1 MKELYSAEM
10 LASLNGKLKKR
21 WILVGI
27 ISALLLAGFV
37 WSVAIR
43 VEWLSIALLAL
54 LGIFLIFF
62 IEMFCRPLL
71 DYRKLVVTAL
81 SGRSHDRVM
90 EYVRTEPD
98 TSSVDGV
105 SCISLIF
112 LGDADKHGSREQ
124 LLYWDEE
131 IPLPALQEGQSYTV
145 RFTGR
150 NIIAIGE

>member
-10 LASLNGKLKKR
+10 LASMNGKLKKR

-43 VEWLSIALLAL
+43 VEWLSIALLVL
-54 LGIFLIFF
+54 LGVFLIFF

-71 DYRKLVVTAL
+71 DYRKLLVTAL

-131 IPLPALQEGQSYTV
+131 IPLLALQEGQSYTV

>member
-1 MKELYSAEM
+1 MTEVYSAEM

-54 LGIFLIFF
+54 LGVFLIFF

>member
-54 LGIFLIFF
+54 LGVFLIFF

-131 IPLPALQEGQSYTV
+131 IPLPALREGQSYAV

-150 NIIAIGE
+150 NIIGIGE

>member
-21 WILVGI
+21 WILAGV
-27 ISALLLAGFV
+27 ISALLLAAFV
-37 WSVAIR
+37 WSVVIR
-43 VEWLSIALLAL
+43 VEWLSIVLLAL

-71 DYRKLVVTAL
+71 DYRKLVVSAL

-90 EYVRTEPD
+90 EYVRTDPD
-98 TSSVDGV
+98 LSRVDGV

-124 LLYWDEE
+124 LLYWDAE
-131 IPLPALQEGQSYTV
+131 IPLPALQEGQPYTV

>member
-1 MKELYSAEM
+1 MVQQLLTLVQMTVTTGVEATQAAEETTRLFGLDM
-10 LASLNGKLKKR
+10 QLIHDTLIMAVN
-21 WILVGI
+21 V
-27 ISALLLAGFV
+27 
-37 WSVAIR
+37 
-43 VEWLSIALLAL
+43 
-54 LGIFLIFF
+54 FLIFF

-71 DYRKLVVTAL
+71 DYRKLVVSSL

-150 NIIAIGE
+150 NIIAIGQ

>member
-21 WILVGI
+21 WILAVV
-27 ISALLLAGFV
+27 ISALLLAAFV
-37 WSVAIR
+37 WSVIIR

-71 DYRKLVVTAL
+71 DYRKLVVSAL

-98 TSSVDGV
+98 ISRVDGV

-131 IPLPALQEGQSYTV
+131 IPLPALREGQSYAV

-150 NIIAIGE
+150 NIIGIGE

>member
-10 LASLNGKLKKR
+10 LESLNGKLKKR
-21 WILVGI
+21 WILTGVV
-27 ISALLLAGFV
+27 SALLLAAFV
-37 WSVAIR
+37 WSVVIR
-43 VEWLSIALLAL
+43 VEWLSVLLLAL
-54 LGIFLIFF
+54 LGVFLIFF

-71 DYRKLVVTAL
+71 NYRKLVVSAL

-98 TSSVDGV
+98 SSSVDGV
-105 SCISLIF
+105 SCLSLIF

>member
-37 WSVAIR
+37 WSVVIR
-43 VEWLSIALLAL
+43 VEWLSIVLLAL

-71 DYRKLVVTAL
+71 DYRKLVVSAL

-90 EYVRTEPD
+90 EYVRTDPD
-98 TSSVDGV
+98 LSRVDGV

>member
-10 LASLNGKLKKR
+10 LESLDGKLKKR
-21 WILVGI
+21 WILTGVV
-27 ISALLLAGFV
+27 SALLLAAFV
-37 WSVAIR
+37 WSVVIR
-43 VEWLSIALLAL
+43 VEWLSILLLAL
-54 LGIFLIFF
+54 LGVFLIFF

-71 DYRKLVVTAL
+71 NYRKLVVSAL
-81 SGRSHDRVM
+81 SGRSHDREM

-98 TSSVDGV
+98 VSSVDGV
-105 SCISLIF
+105 SCLSLIF

>member
-1 MKELYSAEM
+1 MNELYSAEM

-21 WILVGI
+21 WILVGVV
-27 ISALLLAGFV
+27 SALLLAGFV
-37 WSVAIR
+37 WSVVIR
-43 VEWLSIALLAL
+43 VEWLSIALLVL
-54 LGIFLIFF
+54 LGVFLIFF

-71 DYRKLVVTAL
+71 DYRKLLVTAL

-112 LGDADKHGSREQ
+112 LGDPDKHGSREQ

-150 NIIAIGE
+150 NIIAIGQ

>member
-10 LASLNGKLKKR
+10 LVSLNGKLKKR
-21 WILVGI
+21 WILAGV
-27 ISALLLAGFV
+27 ISALLLAAFV
-37 WSVAIR
+37 WSVIIR

-71 DYRKLVVTAL
+71 DYRKLVVSAL

-98 TSSVDGV
+98 ISRVDGV

-131 IPLPALQEGQSYTV
+131 IPLPALREGQSYAV

-150 NIIAIGE
+150 NIIGIGE

>member
-54 LGIFLIFF
+54 LGVFLIFF

-90 EYVRTEPD
+90 EYVRTDPD
-98 TSSVDGV
+98 LSRVDGV

>member
-10 LASLNGKLKKR
+10 LASLSGKLKKR
-21 WILVGI
+21 WILVGV
-27 ISALLLAGFV
+27 ISALLLAAFV
-37 WSVAIR
+37 WSVVIR
-43 VEWLSIALLAL
+43 VEWLSIVLLAL
-54 LGIFLIFF
+54 LDVFLIFF

-71 DYRKLVVTAL
+71 DYRKLVVSAL

-90 EYVRTEPD
+90 EYVRTDPD
-98 TSSVDGV
+98 LSRVDGV

-131 IPLPALQEGQSYTV
+131 IPLPALQEGQPYTV

>member
-54 LGIFLIFF
+54 LGVFLIFF

-124 LLYWDEE
+124 LLSWDEE

>member
-21 WILVGI
+21 WILVGV
-27 ISALLLAGFV
+27 ISALLLAAFV
-37 WSVAIR
+37 WSVVIR
-43 VEWLSIALLAL
+43 VEWLSIVLLAL

-71 DYRKLVVTAL
+71 DYRKLVVSAL

-90 EYVRTEPD
+90 EYVRTDPD
-98 TSSVDGV
+98 LSRVDGV

>member
-10 LASLNGKLKKR
+10 LESLDGKLKKR
-21 WILVGI
+21 WILTGVV
-27 ISALLLAGFV
+27 SALLLAAFV
-37 WSVAIR
+37 WSVVIR
-43 VEWLSIALLAL
+43 VEWLSVLLLAL
-54 LGIFLIFF
+54 LGVFLIFF

-71 DYRKLVVTAL
+71 NYRKLVVSAL
-81 SGRSHDRVM
+81 SGRSHDREM

-98 TSSVDGV
+98 VSSVDGV
-105 SCISLIF
+105 SCLSLIF

>member
-21 WILVGI
+21 WILAGV
-27 ISALLLAGFV
+27 ISALLLAAFV
-37 WSVAIR
+37 WSVIIR
-43 VEWLSIALLAL
+43 VEWLSIVLLAL

-71 DYRKLVVTAL
+71 DYRKLVVSAL

-98 TSSVDGV
+98 ISRVDGV

-131 IPLPALQEGQSYTV
+131 IPLPALREGQSYAV

-150 NIIAIGE
+150 NIIGIGE

>member
-54 LGIFLIFF
+54 LGVFLIFF

-131 IPLPALQEGQSYTV
+131 IPLPALQERQSYTV

>member
-1 MKELYSAEM
+1 M

-54 LGIFLIFF
+54 LGVFLIFF

>member
-54 LGIFLIFF
+54 LGVFLIFF

-71 DYRKLVVTAL
+71 DYRK
-81 SGRSHDRVM
+81 D
-90 EYVRTEPD
+90 P
-98 TSSVDGV
+98 
-105 SCISLIF
+105 CWI
-112 LGDADKHGSREQ
+112 
-124 LLYWDEE
+124 
-131 IPLPALQEGQSYTV
+131 
-145 RFTGR
+145 TG
-150 NIIAIGE
+150 NWWSPPFPGAAMTG

>member
-21 WILVGI
+21 WILVGV

-37 WSVAIR
+37 WSVAVR
-43 VEWLSIALLAL
+43 MEWLSVVSVVL

-71 DYRKLVVTAL
+71 DYRKLVVSAL

-90 EYVRTEPD
+90 EYVRTDPD
-98 TSSVDGV
+98 LSRVDGV
-105 SCISLIF
+105 SCLSLIF

>member
-10 LASLNGKLKKR
+10 LESLDGKLKKR
-21 WILVGI
+21 WILTGI
-27 ISALLLAGFV
+27 VSALLLAAFV
-37 WSVAIR
+37 WSVVIR
-43 VEWLSIALLAL
+43 VEWLSVLLLAL
-54 LGIFLIFF
+54 LGVFLIFF

-71 DYRKLVVTAL
+71 NYRKLVVSAL
-81 SGRSHDRVM
+81 SGRSHDREM

-98 TSSVDGV
+98 VSSVDGV
-105 SCISLIF
+105 SCLSLIF

>member
-10 LASLNGKLKKR
+10 LESLNGKLKKR
-21 WILVGI
+21 WILTGVV
-27 ISALLLAGFV
+27 SALLLAAFV
-37 WSVAIR
+37 WSVVIR
-43 VEWLSIALLAL
+43 VEWLSILLLVL
-54 LGIFLIFF
+54 LGVFLIFF

-71 DYRKLVVTAL
+71 DYRKLVVSAL

-98 TSSVDGV
+98 SSSVDGV
-105 SCISLIF
+105 SCLSLIF

-131 IPLPALQEGQSYTV
+131 IPLPALQEGNSYTV

>member
-21 WILVGI
+21 WILAGV
-27 ISALLLAGFV
+27 ISVLLLAAFV
-37 WSVAIR
+37 WSVIIR

-71 DYRKLVVTAL
+71 DYRKLVVSAL

-98 TSSVDGV
+98 ISRVDGV

-131 IPLPALQEGQSYTV
+131 IPLPALREGQSYAV

-150 NIIAIGE
+150 NIIGIGE

>member
-1 MKELYSAEM
+1 
-10 LASLNGKLKKR
+10 
-21 WILVGI
+21 
-27 ISALLLAGFV
+27 
-37 WSVAIR
+37 
-43 VEWLSIALLAL
+43 
-54 LGIFLIFF
+54 
-62 IEMFCRPLL
+62 
-71 DYRKLVVTAL
+71 
-81 SGRSHDRVM
+81 M

-98 TSSVDGV
+98 VSSVDGV
-105 SCISLIF
+105 SCLSLIF

>member
-10 LASLNGKLKKR
+10 LESLNGKLKKR
-21 WILVGI
+21 WILTGVV
-27 ISALLLAGFV
+27 SALLLAAFV
-37 WSVAIR
+37 WSVVIR
-43 VEWLSIALLAL
+43 VEWLSIVLLAL

-71 DYRKLVVTAL
+71 NYRKLVVSAL
-81 SGRSHDRVM
+81 SGRSHDREM

-98 TSSVDGV
+98 VSSVDGV
-105 SCISLIF
+105 SCLSLIF

>member
-43 VEWLSIALLAL
+43 VEWISIALLAL
-54 LGIFLIFF
+54 LGVFLIFF

-71 DYRKLVVTAL
+71 NYRKLVVTAL

>member
-10 LASLNGKLKKR
+10 LVSLNGKLKKR
-21 WILVGI
+21 WILAGV
-27 ISALLLAGFV
+27 ISVLLLAAFV
-37 WSVAIR
+37 WSVIIR

-71 DYRKLVVTAL
+71 DYRKLVVSAL

-98 TSSVDGV
+98 ISRVDGV

-131 IPLPALQEGQSYTV
+131 IPLPALREGQSYAV

-150 NIIAIGE
+150 NIIGIGE

>member
-54 LGIFLIFF
+54 LGVFLIFF

-145 RFTGR
+145 SFTGR

>member
-54 LGIFLIFF
+54 LGVFLIFF

-71 DYRKLVVTAL
+71 DYRKLLVTAL

-150 NIIAIGE
+150 NIIAIGQ